1 MKDGSLCAPLIPGC
15 FSQSPGI
22 VNEKAYQDFMRKE
35 KIFCKALKKG
45 AVALTISA
53 RPLFYTKNYS
63 QAPKSLAVGV
73 KYKYAKSYII
83 TQELY
88 FE

>member
-1 MKDGSLCAPLIPGC
+1 
-15 FSQSPGI
+15 
-22 VNEKAYQDFMRKE
+22 MRKE

-53 RPLFYTKNYS
+53 QPLFCAKNYS
-63 QAPKSLAVGV
+63 QASKSPAVGV

>member
-1 MKDGSLCAPLIPGC
+1 MSLISDIC
-15 FSQSPGI
+15 
-22 VNEKAYQDFMRKE
+22 
-35 KIFCKALKKG
+35 G

-53 RPLFYTKNYS
+53 QPLFSTKNYS
-63 QAPKSLAVGV
+63 QASKSPAVGV